1 MDADKIFAVGLVS
14 TVVIIVATILYNLT
28 AEQPHEFTSKINTCI
43 EADKQGYYVEGCKDI
58 IKRK

>member
-1 MDADKIFAVGLVS
+1 MSIDKIFAVGLVS
-14 TVVIIVATILYNLT
+14 TVIIITVTILYSLT

-43 EADKQGYYVEGCKDI
+43 EADKQGYYVEGCEDI